1 MAQYVLG
8 PRLGPW
14 VPALAGEDPGFGRDT
29 RPQRKSLTLTNRA
42 GLGYTTPMSAQI
54 SPEQCRAARGWLDW
68 SQDELAARARVSNS
82 TVRDFEAGRRVPIA
96 NNALAIQRALEAGG
110 IELTFAADGAATGI
124 AGRPQPVEPPQA
136 ERPQHAA
143 PADVAPPAPAHIG
156 ASPARRP
163 TFFIELR
170 RNR

>member
-1 MAQYVLG
+1 
-8 PRLGPW
+8 
-14 VPALAGEDPGFGRDT
+14 
-29 RPQRKSLTLTNRA
+29 
-42 GLGYTTPMSAQI
+42 MSAQI
-54 SPEQCRAARGWLDW
+54 SPAQCRAARGWLDW

-110 IELTFAADGAATGI
+110 IELTFAADGAAIGI
-124 AGRPQPVEPPQA
+124 AGRPQPT
-136 ERPQHAA
+136 A